1 MKAERQGFTLIELV
15 IGMLVLSIATVLLTS
30 VLFPQSDR
38 AAATL
43 QRVRASELAGS
54 VLNEIWGK
62 AYDENS
68 GFGGV
73 PACNTNCTEEKDFGP
88 DLIDPNDTSG
98 KKETRD
104 EFDDV
109 DDYHSEND
117 YTDPD
122 STKGYHMLNS
132 SLTYHEAY
140 PGYKLHVSVSSPAG
154 SKISKLITIT
164 VTTPAGE
171 EIQFNALRS
180 NY

>member
-1 MKAERQGFTLIELV
+1 MKRWGLPLSLRAISMKAERQGFTLIELV
-15 IGMLVLSIATVLLTS
+15 IGMLVLSIAMVLLTS

-62 AYDENS
+62 TYDKNT

-73 PACNTNCTEEKDFGP
+73 PACGSRADNPCSISHTVKN
-88 DLIDPNDTSG
+88 
-98 KKETRD
+98 RD
-104 EFDDV
+104 NYNIV
-109 DDYHSEND
+109 DDYDGLNENSE
-117 YTDPD
+117 
-122 STKGYHMLNS
+122 MLNS
-132 SLTYHEAY
+132 GQTYHDTY
-140 PGYKLHVSVSSPAG
+140 PGYGLVVNISSDDP
-154 SKISKLITIT
+154 KISKLITIT

-171 EIQFNALRS
+171 AIQFNALRS

>member
-1 MKAERQGFTLIELV
+1 MKRWGLPLSLRAISMRAERQGFTLIELV
-15 IGMLVLSIATVLLTS
+15 IGMLVLSIAIVLLTS

-73 PACNTNCTEEKDFGP
+73 PACGSNDGISCSTVFGS
-88 DLIDPNDTSG
+88 DGENRNDY
-98 KKETRD
+98 
-104 EFDDV
+104 DDV
-109 DDYHSEND
+109 DDYND
-117 YTDPD
+117 LKE
-122 STKGYHMLNS
+122 SAEMLNS
-132 SLTYHEAY
+132 SQTYAAVY
-140 PGYKLHVSVSSPAG
+140 PDYKLLVTVEKGNKANT
-154 SKISKLITIT
+154 KLIT
-164 VTTPAGE
+164 VKVKTPAGE
-171 EIQFNALRS
+171 VIQFNALRS

>member
-1 MKAERQGFTLIELV
+1 MRAERQGFTLIELV
-15 IGMLVLSIATVLLTS
+15 IGMLVLSIAIVLLTS

-73 PACNTNCTEEKDFGP
+73 PACGSKDGVNCSTVFGP
-88 DLIDPNDTSG
+88 DGENRNDY
-98 KKETRD
+98 
-104 EFDDV
+104 DDV
-109 DDYHSEND
+109 DDYNGLNESSE
-117 YTDPD
+117 
-122 STKGYHMLNS
+122 MLNS
-132 SLTYHEAY
+132 NQHYADLY
-140 PGYKLHVSVSSPAG
+140 PGFSLRVTVTPG
-154 SKISKLITIT
+154 SDANTKLITVI
-164 VTTPAGE
+164 VGTPAGE
-171 EIQFNALRS
+171 VIQFNAVRS